1 MGNIIESVVECESV
15 YGMVLVLACLVFFF
29 ITIHYALPLLCSTL
43 TKVVYKICNTVKTYN
58 SFHAKVEVDDVSV
71 ETDLNR

>member
-1 MGNIIESVVECESV
+1 MGDIIESVVECDSV

-29 ITIHYALPLLCSTL
+29 IAIHYALPLLCDFGIKAIRT
-43 TKVVYKICNTVKTYN
+43 ICNTIKTFN

>member
-29 ITIHYALPLLCSTL
+29 ITSHYALPLLCSTL
-43 TKVVYKICNTVKTYN
+43 IKVVYKICNTAKTYN
-58 SFHAKVEVDDVSV
+58 WFHAKVEVNDVSV
-71 ETDLNR
+71 EADLNR

>member
-29 ITIHYALPLLCSTL
+29 ITIHYALPLLCDFGIKSIRT
-43 TKVVYKICNTVKTYN
+43 ICNTIKTYD
-58 SFHAKVEVDDVSV
+58 SFHAKASV
-71 ETDLNR
+71 KDASIETDLHR

>member
-1 MGNIIESVVECESV
+1 MGDIIESVVECGSA
-15 YGMVLVLACLVFFF
+15 YGMVLVLTCLVFFF
-29 ITIHYALPLLCSTL
+29 ITIHYALPLLCNFSITSIR
-43 TKVVYKICNTVKTYN
+43 TICNTVKTFN

>member
-1 MGNIIESVVECESV
+1 MGNIIESVVNCGSA
-15 YGMVLVLACLVFFF
+15 YGMICVIACLVFFF
-29 ITIHYALPLLCSTL
+29 VTIHYVLPLLCDFGITAIR
-43 TKVVYKICNTVKTYN
+43 TICNTVKTFN

>member
-1 MGNIIESVVECESV
+1 MENIIKSVVECDSV
-15 YGMVLVLACLVFFF
+15 YGMVLVIACLVFFF
-29 ITIHYALPLLCSTL
+29 VTIHYVLPLLCDFGITAIR
-43 TKVVYKICNTVKTYN
+43 TICNTVKTFN

>member
-1 MGNIIESVVECESV
+1 MENIIKYAVECGSV
-15 YGMVLVLACLVFFF
+15 YGMVLVLAYLVFFF
-29 ITIHYALPLLCSTL
+29 ISIHYALPLLCDFGIKAIRT
-43 TKVVYKICNTVKTYN
+43 ICNTVKTFN

>member
-1 MGNIIESVVECESV
+1 MGNIIESVVECDSV

-29 ITIHYALPLLCSTL
+29 ITIHYALPLLCDFGIKAIRT
-43 TKVVYKICNTVKTYN
+43 ICNTIKTYD

>member
-1 MGNIIESVVECESV
+1 MESIIKYAVECESV
-15 YGMVLVLACLVFFF
+15 YGMILVLACLVFFF

-43 TKVVYKICNTVKTYN
+43 IKVVYKICNTVKTYN

-71 ETDLNR
+71 ETNLNR

>member
-1 MGNIIESVVECESV
+1 MGDIIESVVECDSV

-29 ITIHYALPLLCSTL
+29 ITIHYALPLLCNFGITSIRT
-43 TKVVYKICNTVKTYN
+43 ICNTVKTFN

>member
-1 MGNIIESVVECESV
+1 MGNIIESVVECDLV

-29 ITIHYALPLLCSTL
+29 ITIHYALPLLCNFGITI
-43 TKVVYKICNTVKTYN
+43 TRTICNTIKIYN
-58 SFHAKVEVDDVSV
+58 SFHAKIEVDDVSV

>member
-1 MGNIIESVVECESV
+1 MGDIIKSVVECDSV
-15 YGMVLVLACLVFFF
+15 YVMVLVLACLVFFF
-29 ITIHYALPLLCSTL
+29 VTIHYALALLCDFGIKSIRT
-43 TKVVYKICNTVKTYN
+43 ICNTFKTFN